1 MSDTMPVSI
10 EYYHAL
16 RYDSMLL
23 EALRSCGVENWPGYA
38 TAVEMVEELAQEE
51 LSNEI

>member
-1 MSDTMPVSI
+1 MLDTVPVPI

-38 TAVEMVEELAQEE
+38 TAVEMTEALRQEE
-51 LSNEI
+51 LPNGI